1 MSTKRSTKV
10 SVSLPECNICSQHFT
25 TRRKEVEC
33 CYCNFKTCMECCK
46 KYYLTQPSAR
56 CMNTDCKKEYNMIFL
71 SNNFPDSF
79 IHKTYRK
86 HLEDI
91 YFKQE
96 QAILPEA
103 QANMM
108 AKEKHLKRIDFL
120 FQQMYI
126 IKCQMFELNN
136 TYKNNKEEVSN
147 FIEDL
152 NYEYNNVAKLHHIY
166 INLETNNIWLE
177 EDPPRSV
184 LDTEHQ
190 EEIIRGYRTLKKGI
204 KHLKY
209 VARCPSKSCNGFVG
223 DDMKCGICSIMVC
236 PECQQPVD
244 TSSSHTCNESE
255 VATAKML
262 KLETKPCPTCN
273 VLIYKTD
280 GCDQMWCVECHTAF
294 SWTTGEKE
302 TKIHNPHYF
311 EWLRNNG
318 KEDVLVRLNRDAN
331 GEINEAENVEDP
343 FRNMNNFTLG
353 IIFVKMFKVLNK
365 EDVEGLQNM
374 RLLNR
379 YMCFTAETIQH
390 YRYDDYMQRHFN
402 ELDETLEIDR
412 ETFLKGEITE
422 EKFKQKI
429 YCLMNEKNITREERE
444 IINKFI
450 NEMIECMNTI
460 YDSVTKWTEFGDA
473 VFNEMK
479 ERMFYIFQK
488 TEKEFE
494 VLAFAYKRTPYV
506 FVNDMNRYILKKSKN
521 IIYSL
526 ETRLG

>member
-1 MSTKRSTKV
+1 MSNKRSTKV
-10 SVSLPECNICSQHFT
+10 STHIPECNICSQTFT

-33 CYCNFKTCMECCK
+33 CYCNFKSCVECCK
-46 KYYLTQPSAR
+46 KYYLTQQSAR
-56 CMNTDCKKEYNMIFL
+56 CMNTDCKKEYNMIYL
-71 SNNFPDSF
+71 SNNFPTSF
-79 IHKTYRK
+79 IQKVYRK

-96 QAILPEA
+96 QALLPEA

-108 AKEKHLKRIDFL
+108 AKETHLKRIDFL
-120 FQQMYI
+120 FQQLYI
-126 IKCQMFELNN
+126 IKCQIFEINT
-136 TYKNNKEEVSN
+136 TYKNKAERES
-147 FIEDL
+147 FIQDL

-184 LDTEHQ
+184 LDTEDQ

-204 KHLKY
+204 KQHKY

-236 PECQQPVD
+236 PDCQQQVD
-244 TSSSHTCNESE
+244 SSSSHTCDESE
-255 VATAKML
+255 IATAKML
-262 KLETKPCPTCN
+262 KLETKPCPNCK

-311 EWLRNNG
+311 EWLRKNG
-318 KEDVLVRLNRDAN
+318 KDDVLVRLNRDAN
-331 GEINEAENVEDP
+331 GEVNEAENVEDP
-343 FRNMNNFTLG
+343 FRNMNNFALG
-353 IIFVKMFKVLNK
+353 IIFVKMFKVINK
-365 EDVEGLQNM
+365 EDVDSLQNM

-390 YRYDDYMQRHFN
+390 YRYDNITHLVR
-402 ELDETLEIDR
+402 ELDEAMVMDR
-412 ETFLKGEITE
+412 ERFLKGEITE
-422 EKFKQKI
+422 DKFKQKI
-429 YCLMNEKNITREERE
+429 YGVMNEKNIIRDENG
-444 IINKFI
+444 IIQTFV

-460 YDSVTKWTEFGDA
+460 YELVIQMTEFGDEIY
-473 VFNEMK
+473 NEMK
-479 ERMFYIFQK
+479 RRMFYIFEK
-488 TEKEFE
+488 TEKDFE
-494 VLAFAYKRTPYV
+494 VLAVAYKRTPLV
-506 FVNDMNRYILKKSKN
+506 FVNDTNRYILKKSKN
-521 IIYSL
+521 IIHSL